1 MLPVPSL
8 VRISLVAASLV
19 GSVAAFAQSVQ
30 PQVPGFQP
38 PAPSTQPVRPAGVS
52 GAANEPAAEP
62 KTVKSEV
69 ERHGRTGFDTFLA
82 TYLTLSKECKIGT
95 NPKIDVTVPP
105 KNGKINIRP
114 NAINLRSV
122 PGAPKTNCIGVSPS
136 GVGVF
141 YRAERKFK
149 GEETFTYRVIYPTG
163 DIREVTAKVITQ

>member
-1 MLPVPSL
+1 MIPIFPVL
-8 VRISLVAASLV
+8 RAAVVAGVLSFGLAA
-19 GSVAAFAQSVQ
+19 VAQAVA
-30 PQVPGFQP
+30 PQVPGAP
-38 PAPSTQPVRPAGVS
+38 PPVAT
-52 GAANEPAAEP
+52 PAAAGEA
-62 KTVKSEV
+62 KIVKSEV
-69 ERHGRTGFDTFLA
+69 ERKGRTGFDTFLA
-82 TYLTLSKECKIGT
+82 TYLTLSKECKIGA

-141 YRAERKFK
+141 YRAERKFR
-149 GEETFTYRVIYPTG
+149 GEDSFTYRVIYPTG